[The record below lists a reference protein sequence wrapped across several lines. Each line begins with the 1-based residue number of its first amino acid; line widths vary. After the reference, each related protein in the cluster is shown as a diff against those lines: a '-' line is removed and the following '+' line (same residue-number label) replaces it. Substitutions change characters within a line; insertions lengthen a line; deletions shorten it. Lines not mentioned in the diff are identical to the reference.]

1 MPRGVSETEQ
11 FNLWLPRNRGEKQTS
26 PAPAATTTAVQPPV
40 PGVLSGSQE
49 GRGAQASAVSSSLA
63 PHRTLHLS
71 LLSGAQGL
79 RKHWGEEGAEG
90 SSIMDDQRAAVKS
103 RPRGEDGEAEG
114 EKLALQREEPGSC
127 VPTKLSLYQ
136 CGGEGRG
143 EGMMVPASKGW
154 DKTTDPI
161 SRL

>member
-1 MPRGVSETEQ
+1 M
-11 FNLWLPRNRGEKQTS
+11 
-26 PAPAATTTAVQPPV
+26 
-40 PGVLSGSQE
+40 
-49 GRGAQASAVSSSLA
+49 SSSLA
-63 PHRTLHLS
+63 PHPILHLS
-71 LLSGAQGL
+71 LLSGVQGL

-103 RPRGEDGEAEG
+103 RPGGEDGEAEG
-114 EKLALQREEPGSC
+114 EKLALQRADTGSC

-143 EGMMVPASKGW
+143 EGMMVPASDGW
-154 DKTTDPI
+154 DETMDPI